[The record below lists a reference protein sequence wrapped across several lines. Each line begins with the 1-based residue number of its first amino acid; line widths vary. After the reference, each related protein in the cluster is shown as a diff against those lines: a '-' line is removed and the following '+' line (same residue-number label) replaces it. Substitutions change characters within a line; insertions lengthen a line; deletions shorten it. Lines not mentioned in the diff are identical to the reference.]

1 RDLVVSAIL
10 VLGEAGLTE
19 AQRTWIRK
27 ELRQVSKMAEELYQ
41 EGREEGRQEGKRDQ
55 TLAFARK
62 LLALGESVEKVATLT
77 ELSLD
82 DVQKL
87 RATQA

>member
-1 RDLVVSAIL
+1 
-10 VLGEAGLTE
+10 
-19 AQRTWIRK
+19 
-27 ELRQVSKMAEELYQ
+27 MAEELYQ

-62 LLALGESVEKVATLT
+62 LLALGESVEKVAALT

>member
-1 RDLVVSAIL
+1 
-10 VLGEAGLTE
+10 
-19 AQRTWIRK
+19 
-27 ELRQVSKMAEELYQ
+27 MAEELYQ
-41 EGREEGRQEGKRDQ
+41 EGRQEGKRDQ
-55 TLAFARK
+55 TLVFARK
-62 LLALGESVEKVATLT
+62 LLALGESVEKVAALT

>member
-1 RDLVVSAIL
+1 M
-10 VLGEAGLTE
+10 
-19 AQRTWIRK
+19 
-27 ELRQVSKMAEELYQ
+27 SKMAEELYQ
-41 EGREEGRQEGKRDQ
+41 EGRQEGKRDQ
-55 TLAFARK
+55 TLVFARK
-62 LLALGESVEKVATLT
+62 LLALGESVEKVAALT